1 MIILDF
7 ITAFM
12 KKSLLLLLLSIGW
25 LHSFAQNTAIIKGK
39 VIDSTAKQSLKDAS
53 ISILDAVDS
62 TVEVSS
68 LAKEEGF
75 FEIKD
80 VPNGKYIVRF
90 SFQGYSTIYK
100 LITVDKTLINL
111 GNIYL
116 ETSAANLS
124 EVIVTSTP
132 PMTVKKDTLE
142 FNAGSYKTK
151 PNAVVEDLL
160 KKLPGVIVDKD
171 GNVNAQGEQVTRI
184 LVDGK
189 RFFGND
195 AKMATKNLPP
205 DIVDKIQVFDAQSDQ
220 SAFSGFDDGTRT
232 KTINII
238 TKKDRR
244 KGIFGRFIA
253 GHGDQGRYDA
263 NANFNYFNGNQKI
276 TFVSQANNINK
287 QSFTATDGGGSG
299 RSRGGITD
307 TKGFGLNYSDLWGKK
322 TDFAG
327 SYFYNNLNTNRDA
340 KTFTQRFD
348 GSTDSSTYIDQK
360 TNNNRFSQNHR
371 INLNIETKFDSMNSL
386 IIRPD
391 MSFQNGD
398 NVNQVL
404 SKTTKSLEYG
414 KSDITQID
422 NNQTTT
428 NNSNGYNGDVNATYR
443 HRFKARGHTL
453 SFSFS
458 ASKSYNESYGTNYA
472 ITRYFNPYY
481 LQSER
486 ITDQISS
493 NVSNSNGLSG
503 NLSYSFPIAK
513 GHILELNYGYNE
525 NNSNSVR
532 QVLAF
537 DSITNDYT
545 TQISNL
551 SNVFENSN
559 ASHRAT
565 LGYRLQ
571 TEKFNFGISNGV
583 QFANLKS
590 INTSKG
596 TYFDRDFTNI
606 YPTANFI
613 YNFTKKKN
621 LRINYNGRTSQ
632 PSVAQL
638 QPVFDN
644 SNIIN
649 TVSGN
654 PNLGQEFS
662 HNLRMVYTSVNQISM
677 RNLSILLNGGLTR
690 NRIVNSITDSGRG
703 ALATTYEN
711 ANGAF
716 NIFANVNYGFQLK
729 NPKSNLNFISNVA
742 INRDVSLINGATN
755 FTTST
760 RFSEAINWTMNI
772 DEKLDLNFNTTY
784 NFNIAKYSLRP
795 EQNRDYFTQS
805 FSVEPTY
812 TFKGGWILG
821 SDFDYIYNS
830 GLTSGY
836 NASLPLWNAFF
847 AKQIFKKK
855 DGEIKLSV
863 TDILNQNV
871 SVSRNVTNNYIQDV
885 QNNVLQ
891 RYFLLTF
898 TYNLRKFPGGEQQ
911 RRDGQFRNRMPG
923 ENGGNRN
930 GGGFG
935 GGQGGGGFRRNG

>member
-1 MIILDF
+1 
-7 ITAFM
+7 M
-12 KKSLLLLLLSIGW
+12 KKTILLTLLSIAS
-25 LHSFAQNTAIIKGK
+25 LHLFAQNTATIKGK
-39 VIDSTAKQSLKDAS
+39 IVDSTAKQLLKDAS
-53 ISILDAVDS
+53 ISILDGVDS

-68 LAKEEGF
+68 LAKEEGL

-80 VPNGKYIVRF
+80 IPFGKYIVRI
-90 SFQGYSTIYK
+90 SFQGYSTVFK
-100 LITVDKTLINL
+100 NVTVDKSLLNL

-116 ETSAANLS
+116 QTAAANLG

-132 PMTVKKDTLE
+132 PLTVKKDTLE

-160 KKLPGVIVDKD
+160 KKLPGVLVDKD
-171 GNVNAQGEQVTRI
+171 GNVNAQGEQVARI

-195 AKMATKNLPP
+195 SKMATKNLPP
-205 DIVDKIQVFDAQSDQ
+205 DIVDKIQVYDAQSDQ

-244 KGIFGRFIA
+244 KGVFGRFI
-253 GHGDQGRYDA
+253 GGYGDQGRYDA
-263 NANFNYFNGNQKI
+263 SVNFNYFNGNQKLTI
-276 TFVSQANNINK
+276 LSQANNVNK
-287 QSFTATDGGGSG
+287 QNFNATDGGGSG

-307 TKGFGLNYSDLWGKK
+307 TKGIGINYSDLWGKK

-327 SYFYNNLNTNRDA
+327 SYFYNNLNTNRNS

-348 GSTDSSTYIDQK
+348 GTTDSSAFVNQL
-360 TNNNRFSQNHR
+360 TNNNRVSDNHR

-386 IIRPD
+386 VIRPD
-391 MSFQNGD
+391 IAFQSGD
-398 NVNQVL
+398 NINQVL

-414 KSDITQID
+414 KGDITQID

-428 NNSNGYNGDVNATYR
+428 SNTNGYNGDISATYR
-443 HRFKARGHTL
+443 HRFKARGHTFSISL
-453 SFSFS
+453 SGSGS
-458 ASKSYNESYGTNYA
+458 HNESDGTNYA
-472 ITRYFNPYY
+472 NTHYY
-481 LQSER
+481 LPYS
-486 ITDQISS
+486 IYKKDTTILTDQINNSIS
-493 NVSNSNGLSG
+493 KSNGFG
-503 NLSYSFPIAK
+503 TTVSYTFPIVK
-513 GHILELNYGYNE
+513 SNIIELTYGYNQ
-525 NNSNSVR
+525 NNSNSDRKVYS
-532 QVLAF
+532 F
-537 DSITNDYT
+537 DKTTNDYT
-545 TQISNL
+545 YFVDSL
-551 SNVFENSN
+551 SNYFQNENSSN
-559 ASHRAT
+559 RVT
-565 LGYRLQ
+565 IGYRLQ
-571 TEKFNFGISNGV
+571 TEKINFGISNGV
-583 QFANLKS
+583 QYTNLKS
-590 INTSKG
+590 DNTSKG
-596 TYFDRDFTNI
+596 THFDRNFTNI

-621 LRINYNGRTSQ
+621 LRINYNGRSNQ
-632 PSVAQL
+632 PSTAQL
-638 QPVFDN
+638 QPVPDN
-644 SNIIN
+644 SNRNNII
-649 TVSGN
+649 TGN
-654 PNLGQEFS
+654 PKLGQEFS
-662 HNLRMVYTSVNQISM
+662 HSLRLVYTSVNQVTLRNISAL
-677 RNLSILLNGGLTR
+677 LSGSITSNKV
-690 NRIVNSITDSGRG
+690 VNSITDSGRG

-711 ANGAF
+711 ANGSF

-729 NPKSNLNFISNVA
+729 NPKSNLNLISNVSL
-742 INRDVSLINGATN
+742 NRDVSLINGATN

-760 RFSEAINWTMNI
+760 RLSEAINWTMNI
-772 DEKLDLNFNTTY
+772 NEKLDLNFNTTY
-784 NFNIAKYSLRP
+784 NYNIAKYSLKP

-812 TFKGGWILG
+812 TFNGGWILG

-855 DGEIKLSV
+855 DGEIKFSV

-891 RYFLLTF
+891 RYFMLTF
-898 TYNLRKFPGGEQQ
+898 TYNLRKFPGGEQ
-911 RRDGQFRNRMPG
+911 RRDVQFRNRMP
-923 ENGGNRN
+923 GGNRN

-935 GGQGGGGFRRNG
+935 GGGFRRNGG